1 MNVCWGEIRAH
12 ERFHHLRIGISQ
24 RQDVFLSLMRLVVA
38 RWWIGDSVLFAE
50 KTVMELLTVG
60 CFLFFEMVE
69 KRMRVPQKE
78 VNAWLPRK
86 SEAF

>member
-1 MNVCWGEIRAH
+1 
-12 ERFHHLRIGISQ
+12 
-24 RQDVFLSLMRLVVA
+24 
-38 RWWIGDSVLFAE
+38 
-50 KTVMELLTVG
+50 MELLTVG